1 MVVLPCVFLPAALKY
16 ISTIQGLMVE
26 RREWWALEADLRQMQ
41 IGELRDRPNAS
52 GVRSDGCT
60 VLHCTATS
68 FRNYSSHW
76 NLNINLRCVWER
88 SRANSRVILFQ
99 LPIAQ

>member
-52 GVRSDGCT
+52 GVRSDAA
-60 VLHCTATS
+60 LYCTALQPHSEIIQVTG
-68 FRNYSSHW
+68 
-76 NLNINLRCVWER
+76 I
-88 SRANSRVILFQ
+88 
-99 LPIAQ
+99 